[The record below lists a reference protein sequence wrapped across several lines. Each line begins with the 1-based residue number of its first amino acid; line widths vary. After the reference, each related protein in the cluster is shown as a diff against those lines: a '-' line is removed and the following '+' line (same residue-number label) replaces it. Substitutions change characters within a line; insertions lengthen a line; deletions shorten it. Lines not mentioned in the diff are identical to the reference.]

1 MVVTFFE
8 GAEDDEVVL
17 VQFLVLAAED
27 LFRVFVFFF
36 VVHDLDAAAGT
47 TVASRSHLTSSDCN
61 ADTIAVAN
69 KSTDAWTLGLFVRRL
84 CCGGDFAEQSRMGVA
99 MDRFVVLTVLLR

>member
-36 VVHDLDAAAGT
+36 VVHDLHAAAGT
-47 TVASRSHLTSSDCN
+47 TVASRSHSTSSDCN
-61 ADTIAVAN
+61 VDTIAVAN
-69 KSTDAWTLGLFVRRL
+69 KSTDAWTLGFGRRL
-84 CCGGDFAEQSRMGVA
+84 CCGGNFAE
-99 MDRFVVLTVLLR
+99 